1 MARAATEAQGSLC
14 RSRSVRQP
22 SRSHGHA
29 RCRAMQPPLQR
40 MEFAAIASVSTVC
53 VTKGVGD
60 KVRPDATRTRHC
72 RSRCGQ
78 LVSGYLRWR
87 RKALRLGPMTCKK
100 APRVHNSTPCHR
112 ARHSTG
118 PEASRVV
125 CIDKRNTEPQ
135 EAVGRIPPRVR
146 RRLPRVRRQ
155 TGDDGSPCVGTRGT
169 RLLPCVWPAA
179 VSQTVWCLSLAL
191 NRRHSPDTLCWR
203 PHFGFFFITGSLGG
217 GGGRSEGKR
226 LPESVGGW
234 STLLAWRMRLVQPGV
249 PPPLSTIVASRR
261 PQCPSAFKGY
271 KDGDRR
277 G

>member
-169 RLLPCVWPAA
+169 RLLPCVWPP
-179 VSQTVWCLSLAL
+179 SRQMVWCLS
-191 NRRHSPDTLCWR
+191 HSIDGTLPTPLCGDAFR
-203 PHFGFFFITGSLGG
+203 IFFL
-217 GGGRSEGKR
+217 
-226 LPESVGGW
+226 
-234 STLLAWRMRLVQPGV
+234 
-249 PPPLSTIVASRR
+249 
-261 PQCPSAFKGY
+261 
-271 KDGDRR
+271 
-277 G
+277 